1 MFWVL
6 RPEELIEITACYG
19 KNLKVFILEP
29 EVEHFKK

>member
-6 RPEELIEITACYG
+6 WPEELIEITAF